1 MSARLSREEL
11 VVLVTK
17 IMNSEG
23 TEAEIDEWERL
34 VQQNVPH
41 PEVSGL
47 IFHPDVQMSAEEIVD
62 VALNYQPI
70 QLPESTDKK

>member
-1 MSARLSREEL
+1 MPGRLSKEEL

-17 IMNSEG
+17 IMNSAG

-47 IFHPDVQMSAEEIVD
+47 IFYPEVKMSAEEIVD
-62 VALNYQPI
+62 VALGYKPI
-70 QLPESTDKK
+70 QLPERVDKK

>member
-1 MSARLSREEL
+1 MSGRLSKEEL
-11 VVLVTK
+11 VILVKK

-47 IFHPDVQMSAEEIVD
+47 IFYPEVKMSAEEIVE
-62 VALNYQPI
+62 VALGYRPI
-70 QLPESTDKK
+70 QLPERVDNK